1 MSHLYSLDVLRTFLR
16 IKLTQNRVLPYN
28 IDRKRIIMSIVAVI
42 CMAAVIFL
50 LVNYVYQ
57 FIVIWRDKL

>member
-16 IKLTQNRVLPYN
+16 IKLTQNRVLLYN
-28 IDRKRIIMSIVAVI
+28 IDKKRIIMSIVAVI